1 MPLNFPNVYL
11 NTRGRIETLP
21 SDILDSIR
29 NAARSPDGA
38 TGPTEIQVQ
47 LRDALYQ
54 VRHSPDEGAFEVVPW
69 REPGQVYSDIRRNY
83 PERFSNA
90 ERLALQLNRTWN
102 MPAPPTFLTFAEH
115 QNARYHFETQPH
127 IIRGPLPIRNISVPP
142 THLIFSEPQNA
153 KYDFENQSHRIDS
166 CSFRVDAGSFACSEE
181 HLICPITLDIP
192 TNGVFVK
199 VSSQSDI
206 CCLFDKEAFL
216 NLVRQGLKHPFSREP
231 ICMSMIVK
239 KSECF
244 FNTERDKFTLI

>member
-1 MPLNFPNVYL
+1 MPLSFPNVYL
-11 NTRGRIETLP
+11 NTHMRIETLP

-29 NAARSPDGA
+29 NAARPPDGA

-47 LRDALYQ
+47 LRDALYL

-69 REPGQVYSDIRRNY
+69 REPGQVYSDIRRSY

-90 ERLALQLNRTWN
+90 ERLARQLNRTWN
-102 MPAPPTFLTFAEH
+102 MPAPPASLTFSES
-115 QNARYHFETQPH
+115 QNAIYHFNTQPAN
-127 IIRGPLPIRNISVPP
+127 IRDLLPV
-142 THLIFSEPQNA
+142 
-153 KYDFENQSHRIDS
+153 RINF
-166 CSFRVDAGSFACSEE
+166 CSFQVEAGSFACSEE
-181 HLICPITLDIP
+181 HLTCPITLDIP

-216 NLVRQGLKHPFSREP
+216 NLVCQGLEHPLSREP
-231 ICMSMIVK
+231 ICMGMIVR

-244 FNTERDKFTLI
+244 FNTERDKFTLK

>member
-1 MPLNFPNVYL
+1 MPLSFPNVYL

-29 NAARSPDGA
+29 NASRPPDGV

-54 VRHSPDEGAFEVVPW
+54 VRHSPDEGTFEVVPW
-69 REPGQVYSDIRRNY
+69 REPGQVYGDIRRNY

-90 ERLALQLNRTWN
+90 ERLASQLNCTWN

-115 QNARYHFETQPH
+115 QDARYRFNTQPANINH
-127 IIRGPLPIRNISVPP
+127 SLP
-142 THLIFSEPQNA
+142 A
-153 KYDFENQSHRIDS
+153 RINL
-166 CSFRVDAGSFACSEE
+166 CSFQVEAGSFACSEE
-181 HLICPITLDIP
+181 HLTCPITLDIP
-192 TNGVFVK
+192 TEGVFVK
-199 VSSQSDI
+199 VSSQSDV

-216 NLVRQGLKHPFSREP
+216 NLVRQELKHPLSRES
-231 ICMSMIVK
+231 ICMGMIVR

-244 FNTERDKFTLI
+244 FNTERDKFTLIVSD

>member
-1 MPLNFPNVYL
+1 MPLSFPNVYL

-29 NAARSPDGA
+29 NAARPPDGA

-69 REPGQVYSDIRRNY
+69 RELGQVYSDIRRNY

-90 ERLALQLNRTWN
+90 ESLARQLNRTWD
-102 MPAPPTFLTFAEH
+102 
-115 QNARYHFETQPH
+115 YHFNTQPA
-127 IIRGPLPIRNISVPP
+127 NIKHSL
-142 THLIFSEPQNA
+142 HAWINL
-153 KYDFENQSHRIDS
+153 
-166 CSFRVDAGSFACSEE
+166 CSFQVEAGSFACSEE
-181 HLICPITLDIP
+181 HLTCPITLDIP
-192 TNGVFVK
+192 TEGVFVK

-216 NLVRQGLKHPFSREP
+216 NLVRQELKHPLSRES
-231 ICMSMIVK
+231 ICMGMIVK

-244 FNTERDKFTLI
+244 FNTERDKFTLIVSD

>member
-11 NTRGRIETLP
+11 NIRGRIGTLP

-29 NAARSPDGA
+29 NVARPPDGE

-90 ERLALQLNRTWN
+90 ESLARQLNRTWD
-102 MPAPPTFLTFAEH
+102 MPAPPTFLRSAEH
-115 QNARYHFETQPH
+115 QNARYHFNTQPA
-127 IIRGPLPIRNISVPP
+127 NIKHSL
-142 THLIFSEPQNA
+142 HAWINL
-153 KYDFENQSHRIDS
+153 
-166 CSFRVDAGSFACSEE
+166 CSFQVEAGSFACSEE
-181 HLICPITLDIP
+181 HLTCPITLDIP
-192 TNGVFVK
+192 TEGVFVK

-216 NLVRQGLKHPFSREP
+216 NLVRQELKHPLSRES
-231 ICMSMIVK
+231 ICMGMIVR

-244 FNTERDKFTLI
+244 FNTERDKFTLIVSD